1 MTKKFLELFN
11 KSDEKLKQTALTHSS
26 YAHDKN
32 IDSNERLEF
41 LGDSVLQIIVS
52 DFLYNHYHKNEGR
65 MTKIRAAFVCT
76 EYLASLAKEMN
87 IMPMLKLGKSIAGKP
102 VSDAILA
109 DAVECMI
116 ATMYLSFG
124 LSKIA
129 DTIVETLDIKQKLKI
144 GFEVKDYKSMLLEFC
159 QNNKKKV
166 KYEIAD
172 VETTDGQTTFRATIF
187 VDKEFISYGQGST
200 KKVAEQNAA
209 KLAYSKLT
217 KNED

>member
-124 LSKIA
+124 LNKIA

>member
-124 LSKIA
+124 LNKIA

-144 GFEVKDYKSMLLEFC
+144 GFEVKDYKSMLVEFC

-166 KYEIAD
+166 KYEIVD

>member
-1 MTKKFLELFN
+1 MINKFLELFN

>member
-1 MTKKFLELFN
+1 MINKFLELFN

-124 LSKIA
+124 LNKIA

-172 VETTDGQTTFRATIF
+172 VETMDGQTTFRATIF

>member
-11 KSDEKLKQTALTHSS
+11 KCDERLKQTALTHSS

-52 DFLYNHYHKNEGR
+52 GYLYKHYHKDEGR

-76 EYLASLAKEMN
+76 EYLATLAKDMN

-109 DAVECMI
+109 DAIECMI

-124 LSKIA
+124 LNKIS
-129 DTIVETLDIKQKLKI
+129 DTIIECLDIKQKLKI
-144 GFEVKDYKSMLLEFC
+144 GFEVKDYKSILLEFC

-166 KYEIAD
+166 KYEITD
-172 VETTDGQTTFRATIF
+172 VETSGGQSTFRATIF
-187 VDKEFISYGQGST
+187 VDKEFVAYGQGST

-209 KLAYSKLT
+209 KLAYNKLT
-217 KNED
+217 KVEV